1 MADGSAAARAHLRTL
16 AAAPRPAGSAAEAA
30 ARAHARETLRRL
42 GYVIDEMPF
51 AYSALV
57 GQWGTPIGGVASMLV
72 LGVVARLGA
81 TGRPAAA
88 LALMGAAVVAGGA
101 IGAWAARRGVLSAP
115 ALRRSGV
122 NLVATRGDARP
133 TVWLVAHLDSKSQP
147 VPIGVRAAGVIATIV
162 AWVAALA
169 LAGAQQWGDVGLA
182 ALWPWIAAFGAIAG
196 VPVAASIVTARS
208 PGALDDASGVAT
220 VLLAAEAL
228 RDLSAAPGVLLTSAE
243 ELGLAGARAWTALRR
258 AAGEA
263 PGIALNV
270 DGVDDVGALTV
281 MTGVQAPPAVVAAL
295 RAGAE
300 TAGLTIAVRRLVP
313 GILVDAVALADAGWA
328 TVTLSRGNWGTLA
341 RIHTSQDTVD
351 RLHGTGVDEAARVL
365 AAAARAL
372 IGAAPGVRVPPA
384 GRTA

>member
-42 GYVIDEMPF
+42 GYVIDEVPF

-72 LGVVARLGA
+72 LGVVARLGT

-169 LAGAQQWGDVGLA
+169 LAGAQQWGDVGMS

-243 ELGLAGARAWTALRR
+243 ELGLAGARAWTAQRR

-351 RLHGTGVDEAARVL
+351 RLHGTGVD
-365 AAAARAL
+365 
-372 IGAAPGVRVPPA
+372 
-384 GRTA
+384 

>member
-1 MADGSAAARAHLRTL
+1 
-16 AAAPRPAGSAAEAA
+16 
-30 ARAHARETLRRL
+30 
-42 GYVIDEMPF
+42 
-51 AYSALV
+51 
-57 GQWGTPIGGVASMLV
+57 
-72 LGVVARLGA
+72 
-81 TGRPAAA
+81 
-88 LALMGAAVVAGGA
+88 
-101 IGAWAARRGVLSAP
+101 
-115 ALRRSGV
+115 
-122 NLVATRGDARP
+122 
-133 TVWLVAHLDSKSQP
+133 
-147 VPIGVRAAGVIATIV
+147 
-162 AWVAALA
+162 
-169 LAGAQQWGDVGLA
+169 

-243 ELGLAGARAWTALRR
+243 ELGLAGARAWTAQRR